1 MELRVLRYFLSVA
14 REGSITAAAN
24 ALHITQ
30 PTLSRQIQEL
40 EKELG
45 RCLLI
50 RGSHNVR
57 LTADGMV
64 LRKRAEEI
72 VEMVS
77 KAKEEIGAGQYPVS
91 GEVYIGGGETQGMRI
106 IAEVIKAVCLDYPY
120 IKFHLFSGNAED
132 VTERL
137 DKGLLDY
144 GILIQ
149 PTDLSKYDFIH
160 LLSKD
165 RWGVI
170 MRKDNPL
177 ASQKDISKK
186 DLRGLPLICSRQLLQ
201 GGSRHNEFIRWFGR
215 DMENL
220 NIIATYNLL
229 FNAALLVEQ
238 GIGCALTLDK
248 LINTMD
254 NGSVCFRPLVPELKS
269 ELDIVWKKNQ
279 IFSPAAR
286 IFAEYLQKQLG
297 MEKST

>member
-14 REGSITAAAN
+14 GEGSITAAAN

-30 PTLSRQIQEL
+30 PTLSRQMQEL

-45 RCLLI
+45 CRLFV

-57 LTADGMV
+57 LTTAGML

-72 VEMVS
+72 VEMVG
-77 KAKEEIGAGQYPVS
+77 KTKEEVGAGMQQVA

-106 IAEVIKAVCLDYPY
+106 IAEVIKAVRRDYPQ
-120 IKFHLFSGNAED
+120 IKFHLYSGNAED

-160 LLSKD
+160 MPVKD
-165 RWGVI
+165 RWGIV

-177 ASQKDISKK
+177 ASRSLISKT

-201 GGSRHNEFIRWFGR
+201 GGGKHNEFLRWFGE

-220 NIIATYNLL
+220 NIVSTYNLL
-229 FNAALLVEQ
+229 FNATLLVEQ

-248 LINTMD
+248 LINAMD
-254 NGSVCFRPLVPELKS
+254 NGNVCFRPLAPELKS
-269 ELDIVWKKNQ
+269 GLDIVWKKNQ
-279 IFSPAAR
+279 FFSAAAKV
-286 IFAEYLQKQLG
+286 FAEYLQKRLD
-297 MEKST
+297 MDK